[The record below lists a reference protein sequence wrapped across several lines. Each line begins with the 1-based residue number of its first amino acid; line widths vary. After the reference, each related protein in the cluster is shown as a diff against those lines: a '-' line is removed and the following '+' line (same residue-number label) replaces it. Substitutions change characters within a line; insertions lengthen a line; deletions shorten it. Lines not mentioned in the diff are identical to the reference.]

1 MSDVGPDGL
10 DRAASRANPRK
21 EMKPVAN
28 ALLSVVRALSV
39 AGAMLYLTA
48 CSAGGG
54 DDAIRQEQVARDPGA
69 MVRIAE
75 AAESSGDLASAA
87 AFYHRAAELQP
98 DLTAAQIGEARILA
112 VQGDVDRALDTLR
125 AAHGRN
131 PRDGEL
137 TKTLGRLL
145 IATGNPEEAVRVFQH
160 GLDSDPG
167 SAAMLVDEG
176 VALDK
181 SGRHS
186 DAQRAYQAALR
197 IDPNDAAARG
207 NLGVSRSLAS
217 GLARPAGAS
226 LPSRPDA
233 S

>member
-1 MSDVGPDGL
+1 
-10 DRAASRANPRK
+10 
-21 EMKPVAN
+21 MKPVAN
-28 ALLSVVRALSV
+28 ELLSLARAVSV
-39 AGAMLYLTA
+39 AGTMLCLSA
-48 CSAGGG
+48 CSAGSG
-54 DDAIRQEQVARDPGA
+54 DDAIRQEQVAKDPGA

-98 DLTAAQIGEARILA
+98 DLPAAQIGEGRVLA
-112 VQGDVDRALDTLR
+112 LQGDVDQALDTLR
-125 AAHGRN
+125 AAHGLN

-145 IATGNPEEAVRVFQH
+145 IATGHPEEAVRVFQQ
-160 GLDSDPG
+160 GLDSDPS
-167 SAAMLVDEG
+167 SAAMLVDKG

-186 DAQRAYQAALR
+186 DAQLAYQAALR
-197 IDPNDAAARG
+197 INPNDAAARG
-207 NLGVSRSLAS
+207 NINVSRSLAS
-217 GLARPAGAS
+217 GLAGAAGAS